1 MWGHLRAGQLA
12 LQHGES
18 QRVERVDGCD
28 LVASGFLLFLCDAD
42 AETRARGQ
50 GQTWVGRQRRSE
62 AHSQQMLVSQGA
74 ALGPDQAMR
83 DQDLNLSH
91 EGCGGQSRAP
101 HQDLGPQRPL
111 SEGLDSFREKLSY
124 PTALTAR

>member
-1 MWGHLRAGQLA
+1 MGSPRGSKGWMDVIWWPVGVVCTQ
-12 LQHGES
+12 
-18 QRVERVDGCD
+18 
-28 LVASGFLLFLCDAD
+28 GFLLFLCDAD
-42 AETRARGQ
+42 AETRVRGQ

-62 AHSQQMLVSQGA
+62 VHSQLILVSQGA
-74 ALGPDQAMR
+74 ALGPDQAMK

-91 EGCGGQSRAP
+91 EGRSGQSRAP

-111 SEGLDSFREKLSY
+111 SEGLHSFREMLSY